1 MHRPKPFRDGRSH
14 ERSPRI
20 LLRCHRRQPARCRG
34 ICLYRLYCDPDH
46 SLDVPAPRR
55 SASLS
60 LRTLSCYG
68 TDALRERVV
77 PYREALQRSS
87 AACCRDRGAL
97 RKAWWSSFG
106 CRSGALDRVAPGMC
120 RAPWRGGSV
129 HQLSEPHDGSPCC
142 GVRDDRAGA
151 PSHAMRDSVST
162 GTNEE
167 QAAKLR
173 EHLAGGRSKS
183 LYLRAALLVD
193 ACRAALLGR
202 GAPQTGTVLPADV
215 FDADAPGYVS
225 DVMAKELDLA
235 ARYER
240 FADCAACRLRDSER
254 GSRDGRWRRMKDW
267 AANVWKWPFASI
279 YHYFDAPCPYERGRP
294 LSRGKVQARERRRTC
309 AVVAAFVVLAAWA
322 FFSCTS
328 DQCFTVDRL
337 WASSLSFPAFVLA
350 ALVVFLVISEREE
363 VGNRRGECETEEAS
377 EPSDETT

>member
-1 MHRPKPFRDGRSH
+1 MRFEKESYHIEKLS
-14 ERSPRI
+14 SA
-20 LLRCHRRQPARCRG
+20 LLRLVAE
-34 ICLYRLYCDPDH
+34 
-46 SLDVPAPRR
+46 
-55 SASLS
+55 
-60 LRTLSCYG
+60 T
-68 TDALRERVV
+68 
-77 PYREALQRSS
+77 EALCAKPGGRLS
-87 AACCRDRGAL
+87 AA
-97 RKAWWSSFG
+97 
-106 CRSGALDRVAPGMC
+106 
-120 RAPWRGGSV
+120 
-129 HQLSEPHDGSPCC
+129 
-142 GVRDDRAGA
+142 DRARWIELHRECVARLGA
-151 PSHAMRDSVST
+151 
-162 GTNEE
+162 
-167 QAAKLR
+167 AAPFINF
-173 EHLAGGRSKS
+173 RSKS
-183 LYLRAALLVD
+183 LSLRAALLVD

-350 ALVVFLVISEREE
+350 WSFFWSSARERRWAIAEESAKRKRRQSRLTKRRNGNVV
-363 VGNRRGECETEEAS
+363 
-377 EPSDETT
+377 